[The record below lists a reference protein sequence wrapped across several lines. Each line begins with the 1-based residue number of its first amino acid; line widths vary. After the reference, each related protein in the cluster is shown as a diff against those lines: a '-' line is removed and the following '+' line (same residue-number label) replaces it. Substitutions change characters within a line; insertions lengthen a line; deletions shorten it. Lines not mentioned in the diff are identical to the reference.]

1 MIYKSKA
8 PFRIGLAGGGT
19 DVSPYCDLFGGEVVN
34 AAISLYAHVTI
45 EETGDKKITIQSLNN
60 NNIRQFDFL
69 RELPIDHP
77 FDLVKGV
84 YNHFI
89 KNHKLANTGLKIST
103 FLDVPAGSG
112 LGTSSTLV
120 VALVGAFY
128 EMVNLKKS
136 NYEIASEA
144 YQIERINLKLAG
156 GRQDQYAAVFGGIN
170 YMQFHKNENVIV
182 EELILA
188 EQKLIRLQ
196 NNLVLYYTSDSRN
209 SASIIREQVK
219 NVEASNKNSI
229 TAMHQLKLQAQL
241 MKKAL
246 QQGDVDAI
254 GELLEFGFKQKKL
267 MAHNIS
273 NNKIEEIYDTAKSSG
288 ATGGKISGAG
298 GGGFMIFYCPEGSK
312 QNVINALQKRGG
324 EIKEFSFGLQGLHT
338 WTERI
343 I

>member
-19 DVSPYCDLFGGEVVN
+19 DVSPYCELFGGEVVN

-45 EETGDKKITIQSLNN
+45 EETNEKKISIQSLNN
-60 NNIRQFDFL
+60 SYIQQFDFL
-69 RELPIDHP
+69 KELPIDQP

-84 YNHFI
+84 YNHFV

-120 VALVGAFY
+120 VALVGVFY
-128 EMVNLKKS
+128 EMLNINKDS
-136 NYEIASEA
+136 YEIAQEA

-170 YMQFHKNENVIV
+170 YMQFNKDEKVIV
-182 EELILA
+182 EELILT
-188 EQKLIRLQ
+188 EQKLIALQ

-219 NVEASNKNSI
+219 NVEASNENSI

-246 QQGDVDAI
+246 QQGEVDAI
-254 GELLEFGFKQKKL
+254 GELLEFGFQQKKL

-273 NNKIEEIYDTAKSSG
+273 NNKIEEIYDAAKSAG

-298 GGGFMIFYCPEGSK
+298 GGGFMIFYCPDGSK

-324 EIKEFSFGLQGLHT
+324 EIKEFSFALHGLHT

>member
-8 PFRIGLAGGGT
+8 PFRIGFAGGGT

-34 AAISLYAHVTI
+34 AAVSLYAHVTI
-45 EETGDKKITIQSLNN
+45 EETVDKKITIHCFN
-60 NNIRQFDFL
+60 NNIIQQFDL
-69 RELPIDHP
+69 LEQLPIDQP

-84 YNHFI
+84 YNHFV
-89 KNHKLANTGLKIST
+89 KNDKLANRGLKIST

-128 EMVNLKKS
+128 EMLNFKKS
-136 NYEIASEA
+136 NYGIAQEA

-170 YMQFHKNENVIV
+170 FMQFNKDEKVIV
-182 EELILA
+182 EELILT
-188 EQKLIRLQ
+188 EQKLFALQ

-209 SASIIREQVK
+209 SASIISEQVK
-219 NVEASNKNSI
+219 NVEANDENSI
-229 TAMHQLKLQAQL
+229 NAMHQLKLQAQL

-246 QQGDVDAI
+246 QQGKIDVI
-254 GELLEFGFKQKKL
+254 GEFLEFGFLQKKL
-267 MAHNIS
+267 IAHNIS
-273 NNKIEEIYDTAKSSG
+273 NNKIEEIYDAAKNAG

-324 EIKEFSFGLQGLHT
+324 EIKEFSFALQGLHT